1 MIKLEKPMRYVLP
14 LLAIFGI
21 YIILN
26 HLVFTKKVVKKE
38 EPKKKV
44 KDIDVVINN
53 NKIER
58 ELRQQKINERYQEPI
73 EPYLEQSREV
83 VQEENKDY
91 SVNNYMEESP
101 LHPADFSRPDQV
113 VPEHFLIEEQL
124 MRQNYAEP
132 QKCDRSLNKER
143 TNAILKQDV

>member
-1 MIKLEKPMRYVLP
+1 MIKLEKPMCYVLP
-14 LLAIFGI
+14 LLTIFGV

-44 KDIDVVINN
+44 KDVDAIINN
-53 NKIER
+53 NRIQR
-58 ELRQQKINERYQEPI
+58 ELRQQKINERNQEPI
-73 EPYLEQSREV
+73 EPYLEQSRKV
-83 VQEENKDY
+83 VEEGNPEY
-91 SVNNYMEESP
+91 SVDSHMEESP
-101 LHPADFSRPDQV
+101 LNPANFSRPNQE

-132 QKCDRSLNKER
+132 QKCDKSLNKER

>member
-1 MIKLEKPMRYVLP
+1 MIKLEKPMCYVLP
-14 LLAIFGI
+14 LLTIFGV

-44 KDIDVVINN
+44 KDVDAIINN
-53 NKIER
+53 NRIQR
-58 ELRQQKINERYQEPI
+58 ELRQQKINERNQEPI
-73 EPYLEQSREV
+73 EPYLEQSRKV
-83 VQEENKDY
+83 VEEGNPEY
-91 SVNNYMEESP
+91 SVDSHMEESP
-101 LHPADFSRPDQV
+101 LNPAN
-113 VPEHFLIEEQL
+113 FLIEEQL

-132 QKCDRSLNKER
+132 QKCDKSLNKER